1 MTVDYARSIGYT
13 GDFYIE
19 PKPKE
24 PTKHQYDFDT
34 ATVLGF
40 LRKYGLDKD
49 FKMNIEANHA
59 TLAQHTFQ
67 HELRQRRIRFYR
79 RKPGR
84 SSSWLGYRPV
94 PHKCI

>member
-1 MTVDYARSIGYT
+1 MYSGADARAMKLSLTQIWDLNRTTWRVLMRMTVDYARSIGYK

-24 PTKHQYDFDT
+24 PTKLQYDFDT

-49 FKMNIEANHA
+49 FK
-59 TLAQHTFQ
+59 
-67 HELRQRRIRFYR
+67 
-79 RKPGR
+79 
-84 SSSWLGYRPV
+84 
-94 PHKCI
+94 

>member
-1 MTVDYARSIGYT
+1 MGLELDNMARLMKMTVEYARSLGFK

-49 FKMNIEANHA
+49 FK
-59 TLAQHTFQ
+59 
-67 HELRQRRIRFYR
+67 
-79 RKPGR
+79 
-84 SSSWLGYRPV
+84 
-94 PHKCI
+94 